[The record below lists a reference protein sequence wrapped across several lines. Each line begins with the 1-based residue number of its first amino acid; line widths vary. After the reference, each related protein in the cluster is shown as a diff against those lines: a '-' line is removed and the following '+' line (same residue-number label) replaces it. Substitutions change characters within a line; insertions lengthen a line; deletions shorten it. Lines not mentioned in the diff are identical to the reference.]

1 LGYKNYSDW
10 FGVEGFS
17 ANFSFNEKDY
27 SILSHRRDFA
37 SLLDYDQ
44 NALVIPKQ
52 VHSKNVYYVD
62 SPGLLEET
70 DGVFS
75 DKKEIVLTIQ
85 VADCIPLFLMDVK
98 TERWG
103 LIHSGWQ
110 GTAKNIAGEAI
121 DQFQKSRSNPGYIK
135 AVLGPSIG
143 QCCFEV
149 GREVSDQFDI
159 AFSIPGKGNRKMVD
173 LRGVLKS
180 QLTEVGVSQANILID
195 DDCTFCQDDL
205 YFSYRREG
213 DKAGRMV
220 AIAGW
225 R

>member
-1 LGYKNYSDW
+1 MGYKNYSDW

-75 DKKEIVLTIQ
+75 DKKELYSPSRWLT
-85 VADCIPLFLMDVK
+85 VFP
-98 TERWG
+98 
-103 LIHSGWQ
+103 
-110 GTAKNIAGEAI
+110 
-121 DQFQKSRSNPGYIK
+121 
-135 AVLGPSIG
+135 
-143 QCCFEV
+143 CF
-149 GREVSDQFDI
+149 
-159 AFSIPGKGNRKMVD
+159 
-173 LRGVLKS
+173 
-180 QLTEVGVSQANILID
+180 
-195 DDCTFCQDDL
+195 
-205 YFSYRREG
+205 
-213 DKAGRMV
+213 
-220 AIAGW
+220 
-225 R
+225 